1 MLIRQ
6 LNRVG
11 EKTEKALKKLGLNN
25 ISDLVFYFPYR
36 YEKYESCPKISSL
49 KLDETINLK
58 GTVEII
64 KNRRSFRSKMMLTEA
79 LISDDSGSLEVV
91 WFNQPF
97 IAKTLKP
104 GDTISLA
111 GKIKNQGGRL
121 IMTSPIYEKI
131 NQTGENI
138 HTASIVPV
146 YSLTSSIS
154 QKQLRFLIH
163 QSLKLIKNI
172 PEYLPTEIIKS
183 QKLLSLNETL
193 QKIHFPKNQT
203 DIDLAINRFKFS
215 ELFLFQLKSYLVK
228 EKLSKKIAL
237 PIPGKI
243 SEIKKFIASLPYT
256 LTPDQKKSAWEII
269 KDMQE
274 KTPMSRLLQ
283 GDVGSGK
290 TIVALLVAFNCIK
303 NKKQVAFMA
312 PTEVLAKQHYHTA
325 LKIFS
330 SFNFKI
336 ALLTSKSKLSNFSL
350 EKNKAKQIE
359 QITKEA
365 DIVFGTHSLIQENI
379 KFKNLALVVVDEQ
392 HLFGVNQRQEII
404 NKNIDDNKGN
414 TTPHFLSMTATP
426 IPRSLALI
434 SVYGLN
440 FSLISQKPQNR
451 PEIITKVVEE
461 AQSNRTY
468 EFILN
473 EINKGHQAFI
483 ICPLI
488 DASDKLGAKSVKE
501 EYEKLKKEI
510 FPQIPMS
517 ILHGKMK
524 SEEKDKVM
532 EKFQNN
538 EIKILI
544 STSVVEVGIDV
555 PNATV
560 ILIEGAER
568 FGLAQLHQ
576 FRGRVGRSE
585 IQSYCFLHLSEKPET
600 KDNDWLIPNTK
611 PSAITQRLEALQK
624 YHDGLSLAKIDL
636 KNRGSGN
643 FYGTEQSGIMNFR
656 FATLFDHEII
666 NEANKE
672 IKELT
677 SKDPELKKHPDLL
690 KKINSDIKKTHLE

>member
-25 ISDLVFYFPYR
+25 ISDLVFYFPNR
-36 YEKYESCPKISSL
+36 YEKYESCPKISAL
-49 KLDETINLK
+49 KLNETVNIK
-58 GTVEII
+58 GQVELI
-64 KNRRSFRSKMMLTEA
+64 KNRRSFRSRMMLTEA
-79 LISDDSGSLEVV
+79 LISDDSASLEVV

-104 GDTISLA
+104 GDMVSLA

-121 IMTSPIYEKI
+121 IMTSPVYEKI
-131 NQTGENI
+131 NGKQENI
-138 HTASIVPV
+138 HTANIVPV

-172 PEYLPTEIIKS
+172 PEYLPEEIIKS
-183 QKLLSLNETL
+183 QNLISLNETL
-193 QKIHFPKNQT
+193 QKIHFPKNQS

-237 PIPGKI
+237 PVPGKI

-274 KTPMSRLLQ
+274 KIPMSRLLQ

-336 ALLTSKSKLSNFSL
+336 ALLTSKSRLSNFPL
-350 EKNKAKQIE
+350 EKNKTKQIE

-365 DIVFGTHSLIQENI
+365 DIVFGTHSLIQGNI
-379 KFKNLALVVVDEQ
+379 KFKKLALVVVDEQ

-404 NKNIDDNKGN
+404 NKNMDDDKGK

-451 PEIITKVVEE
+451 PEIITKVVKEG
-461 AQSNRTY
+461 QTKQMY
-468 EFILN
+468 EFIKT
-473 EINKGHQAFI
+473 EVNKGHQAFI

-488 DASDKLGAKSVKE
+488 DVSDKLGAKSVKE
-501 EYEKLKKEI
+501 EYEKLKKEV
-510 FPQIPMS
+510 FPEIPMA

-524 SEEKDKVM
+524 SEEKDAIM

-544 STSVVEVGIDV
+544 STSVVEVGIDI
-555 PNATV
+555 PNAT
-560 ILIEGAER
+560 IMLIEGAER

-600 KDNDWLIPNTK
+600 EENNWLLPNTK

-666 NEANKE
+666 DEANKE
-672 IKELT
+672 IKKIT
-677 SKDPELKKHPDLL
+677 SLDPNLEKHPNLL
-690 KKINSDIKKTHLE
+690 KKINSDIEKAHLE

>member
-11 EKTEKALKKLGLNN
+11 EKTEKALKKLGLNT
-25 ISDLVFYFPYR
+25 ISDLVFYFPNR
-36 YEKYESCPKISSL
+36 YEKYEACPQISAL
-49 KLDETINLK
+49 KLNETVNIK
-58 GTVEII
+58 GQVELI
-64 KNRRSFRSKMMLTEA
+64 KNRRSFRSRMMLTEA
-79 LISDDSGSLEVV
+79 LISDDSASLEVV

-104 GDTISLA
+104 GDMVSLA

-121 IMTSPIYEKI
+121 IMTSPVYEKI
-131 NQTGENI
+131 NEKQENI
-138 HTASIVPV
+138 HTANIVPV

-172 PEYLPTEIIKS
+172 PEYLPEEIIKS
-183 QKLLSLNETL
+183 QNLISLNETL

-237 PIPGKI
+237 PVPGKI

-274 KTPMSRLLQ
+274 KIPMSRLLQ

-312 PTEVLAKQHYHTA
+312 PTEVLAKQHYNTA

-336 ALLTSKSKLSNFSL
+336 ALLTSKSKLSNFPL
-350 EKNKAKQIE
+350 AKNKSEQIKQIT
-359 QITKEA
+359 QEA
-365 DIVFGTHSLIQENI
+365 DIVFGTHSLIQEKI
-379 KFKNLALVVVDEQ
+379 KFKKLALVVVDEQ

-404 NKNIDDNKGN
+404 NKNIDDNEGK

-451 PEIITKVVEE
+451 PEIITKVVVEG
-461 AQSNRTY
+461 QTSQMY
-468 EFILN
+468 EFIKT
-473 EINKGHQAFI
+473 EVNKGHQAFI

-488 DASDKLGAKSVKE
+488 DVSDKLGAKSVKE

-510 FPQIPMS
+510 FPEIPMA

-524 SEEKDKVM
+524 SEEKDAVM
-532 EKFQNN
+532 EKFQKN

-560 ILIEGAER
+560 MLIEGAER

-600 KDNDWLIPNTK
+600 EENNWLLPNTK

-666 NEANKE
+666 DEANKE
-672 IKELT
+672 IKKLT
-677 SKDPELKKHPDLL
+677 AQDPDLKKHPNLL
-690 KKINSDIKKTHLE
+690 KKINSDIEKTHLE